1 MLRKRWEDRADL
13 QRCTL
18 RSCRRTVASETP
30 LMSAVSYCQGEQR
43 RSLRTEAHTLNRL
56 NAETGDRVPRQLVDS
71 MTGETAGRDQIL
83 KG

>member
-1 MLRKRWEDRADL
+1 MRVL
-13 QRCTL
+13 C
-18 RSCRRTVASETP
+18 SIVASETP

-56 NAETGDRVPRQLVDS
+56 NAETGDRVARQLVDS
-71 MTGETAGRDQIL
+71 MTGETADRDQIL